1 VFYPF
6 ALYVGLRYIRAKRRS
21 HFISFISLTSM
32 IGIALGVMVLIVVLS
47 VMNGFDREIKS
58 RIFSVTYPI
67 TISSVDRV
75 INTSV
80 NQPTWSSLLHVLKQ
94 PEILDWAPFIQGQ
107 ALLISA
113 GHAYPLMIEG
123 VSPDKE
129 KNIAQIPHAMIRG
142 NFDLK
147 PEKFGIVLGSELAL
161 ALGLDVGDSVRV
173 LVPNVTMTPVG
184 IMPRF
189 KTFKVSGI
197 FKIGQAFN
205 FETSVAYIHLRDAQ
219 TLFQLPQAVTGVHLK
234 LNDFYAAQNIA
245 LKLLPRLSSD
255 LRVNT
260 WMDQYGSLMYAIALE
275 KRMMFL
281 ILLLIIAVSAFNL
294 VSSLMM
300 LVIDKAADIAILKTL
315 GATPY
320 TILSIFIIQGGI
332 IGLTGTV
339 LGLIG
344 GIALASNVSHI
355 VHWLE
360 HLLHIQLLTSN
371 VYFFVNELPAQIL
384 LRDVLLICFSA
395 LGMSLLATL
404 YPAWRAARTN
414 PAEALRYE

>member
-1 VFYPF
+1 MFYPF

-80 NQPTWSSLLHVLKQ
+80 NQNTWSSLLHVLKQ

-113 GHAYPLMIEG
+113 GNTYPLMIEG
-123 VSPDKE
+123 VSPDQE

-147 PEKFGIVLGSELAL
+147 PEAFGIVLGSELAL
-161 ALGLDVGDSVRV
+161 ALGLDVGDWVRV

-189 KTFKVSGI
+189 KTFKVIGI

-219 TLFQLPQAVTGVHLK
+219 ILFQLPQAVTGVHLK
-234 LNDFYAAQNIA
+234 LNDFYSAQNLA
-245 LKLLPRLSSD
+245 MKLSPQLSSD

-281 ILLLIIAVSAFNL
+281 ILLLLIAVSAFNL

-332 IGLTGTV
+332 IGFTGTV
-339 LGLIG
+339 IGLIG

-355 VHWLE
+355 VHCLE

-371 VYFFVNELPAQIL
+371 VYFFVNELPTQIL